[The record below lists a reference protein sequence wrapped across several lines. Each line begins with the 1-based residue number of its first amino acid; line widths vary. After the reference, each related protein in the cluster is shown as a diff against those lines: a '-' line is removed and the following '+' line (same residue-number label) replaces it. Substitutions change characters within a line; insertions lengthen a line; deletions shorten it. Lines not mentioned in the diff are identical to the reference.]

1 MDSSNFINHV
11 ETEISKIYLDYKNQI
26 EYIND
31 IDSANQL
38 MALEYRKV
46 NNYIESVIEEIKL
59 DLYQEIS
66 NVYGIELAEKFNE
79 YNFKKIEMKEC
90 SLRSS
95 DIYEEVVLTNN
106 ETTRLK
112 KDNYKKTSNSKND
125 NNVNTVLVSSLTLA
139 GGVIGATI
147 SNYINYSKLVGAMI
161 GGIAGLGLGI
171 LFSGENSNNT
181 NKSIN
186 SDNIK
191 NNSKIKYD
199 KKLKFSPKKMI
210 NIINKREAEAK
221 KIIKD
226 NILQVNSK
234 YDEICRGV

>member
-1 MDSSNFINHV
+1 MDSSNFTSNI
-11 ETEISKIYLDYKNQI
+11 EREISRIYLDYKNQI

-31 IDSANQL
+31 LDSANQL

-46 NNYIESVIEEIKL
+46 NNYIESVVEEIKL

-66 NVYGIELAEKFNE
+66 KVYGIELAEKFNE

-90 SLRSS
+90 ELRSS
-95 DIYEEVVLTNN
+95 DIYEEVLTNN

-112 KDNYKKTSNSKND
+112 NDNYKKTSNSKND

-147 SNYINYSKLVGAMI
+147 SNYINYSKLVGAMV

-181 NKSIN
+181 NKSVN
-186 SDNIK
+186 SAKSK
-191 NNSKIKYD
+191 NNSSSKYE
-199 KKLKFSPKKMI
+199 KKLRFSPKKMI

-221 KIIKD
+221 KIIKE

>member
-11 ETEISKIYLDYKNQI
+11 ENEISKIYLDYKNQI

-46 NNYIESVIEEIKL
+46 NNYIESVVEEIKL

-95 DIYEEVVLTNN
+95 DIYEEVLTNN

-112 KDNYKKTSNSKND
+112 NDNYKKTSNSKND
-125 NNVNTVLVSSLTLA
+125 NNVNTVLVGSLTLA

-186 SDNIK
+186 SANIK

>member
-11 ETEISKIYLDYKNQI
+11 ENEISKIYLDYKNQI

-46 NNYIESVIEEIKL
+46 NNYIESVVEEIKL

-95 DIYEEVVLTNN
+95 DIYEEVLTNN

-112 KDNYKKTSNSKND
+112 NDNYKKTSNSKND
-125 NNVNTVLVSSLTLA
+125 NNVNTVLVGSLTLA

-186 SDNIK
+186 SANIK

-221 KIIKD
+221 KIIKE

>member
-11 ETEISKIYLDYKNQI
+11 ENEISKIYLDYKNQI

-46 NNYIESVIEEIKL
+46 NNYIESVVEEIKL

-95 DIYEEVVLTNN
+95 DIYEEVLTNN

-112 KDNYKKTSNSKND
+112 NDNYKKTSNSKND

-186 SDNIK
+186 SANIK

-221 KIIKD
+221 KIIKE

>member
-11 ETEISKIYLDYKNQI
+11 ENEISKIYLDYKNQI

-46 NNYIESVIEEIKL
+46 NNYIESVVEEIKL

-95 DIYEEVVLTNN
+95 DIYEEVLTNN

-112 KDNYKKTSNSKND
+112 NDNYKKTSNSKND
-125 NNVNTVLVSSLTLA
+125 NNVNTVLVSGLTLA

-186 SDNIK
+186 SANIK

-221 KIIKD
+221 KIIKE